1 MHAKVIYMADTIGI
15 DDIRRMIR
23 SAAEKIRA
31 NRDELSKLDS
41 AIGDGDHGTTI
52 ARAMGIAEKVIDAPD
67 KKELKGL
74 LKDVGW
80 GVMGVDGGAT
90 GPLLGS
96 FLMGLSNGIGEQDTI
111 DCPTLAAMFEAGLA
125 GVRRQSKAQIGDKTL
140 MDALLP
146 AVDAMRQAAE
156 EGKSIKEALQRAA
169 AAAQNGAVST
179 KEFKARFG
187 RAKNLGDRT
196 IGFQDPGAT
205 SMALIFQGFLEGLP

>member
-1 MHAKVIYMADTIGI
+1 MTETIGI
-15 DDIRRMIR
+15 DDMGRMIR
-23 SAAEKIRA
+23 AAADLIRA
-31 NRDELSKLDS
+31 NRDDLSKLDS
-41 AIGDGDHGTTI
+41 AIGDGDHGMTI
-52 ARAMGIAEKVIDAPD
+52 ARAMGIAEKVIEESE

-96 FLMGLSNGIGEQDTI
+96 FLMGLGNGIDELETI

-140 MDALLP
+140 MDALFP
-146 AVDAMRQAAE
+146 AVDAFRQAAD
-156 EGKSIKEALQRAA
+156 EGKSIKEALHDAA
-169 AAAQNGAVST
+169 KAAENGAIST

-187 RAKNLGDRT
+187 RAKNLGERT
-196 IGFQDPGAT
+196 IGCQDPGAT
-205 SMALIFQGFLEGLP
+205 SMALIFQGFFEGLA

>member
-1 MHAKVIYMADTIGI
+1 MAETIGI
-15 DDIRRMIR
+15 EDIDRMIR
-23 SAAEKIRA
+23 SAADKIRA
-31 NRDELSKLDS
+31 NRDELYKLDS

-52 ARAMGIAEKVIDAPD
+52 ARAMGIAEKVIEESE
-67 KKELKGL
+67 KKDLKGL

-96 FLMGLSNGIGEQDTI
+96 FLMGLGKGLGEQETI

-125 GVRRQSKAQIGDKTL
+125 GVRRQSKAQVGDKTM
-140 MDALLP
+140 MDSLLP
-146 AVDAMRQAAE
+146 AVDAIRQAAD
-156 EGKSIKEALQRAA
+156 EGKSIGEALQKAA
-169 AAAQNGAVST
+169 EAAENGAVST

-187 RAKNLGDRT
+187 RAKNLGERT

-205 SMALIFQGFLEGLP
+205 SMALIFRGFLEGLSR

>member
-1 MHAKVIYMADTIGI
+1 MTDTIGI
-15 DDIRRMIR
+15 DDMGRMVR
-23 SAAEKIRA
+23 SAADKIRA

-41 AIGDGDHGTTI
+41 AIGDGDHGMTI
-52 ARAMGIAEKVIDAPD
+52 TRALGIAEKVIEESE
-67 KKELKGL
+67 KQELKGL

-96 FLMGLSNGIGEQDTI
+96 FIMGLGNGIGEQDAI

-125 GVRRQSKAQIGDKTL
+125 GVRRQSKAQIGDKTI

-146 AVDAMRQAAE
+146 AVEAVRQAAD
-156 EGKSIKEALQRAA
+156 GAKSIKEALREAA
-169 AAAQNGAVST
+169 EAAEKGAIST
-179 KEFKARFG
+179 KEFQARFG

-196 IGFQDPGAT
+196 IGHQDPGAT
-205 SMALIFQGFLEGLP
+205 SMALIFQGFFEALP

>member
-1 MHAKVIYMADTIGI
+1 MTDTIGI
-15 DDIRRMIR
+15 DDMGRMIR
-23 SAAEKIRA
+23 SAADKIRA
-31 NRDELSKLDS
+31 NRDRLSKLDS

-52 ARAMGIAEKVIDAPD
+52 ARAMGIAEKVLAESE

-96 FLMGLSNGIGEQDTI
+96 FLMGLSNGVGEQNVI
-111 DCPTLAAMFEAGLA
+111 DCPTLTAMFEAGLA
-125 GVRRQSKAQIGDKTL
+125 GVRRQSRAQIGDKTL
-140 MDALLP
+140 LDALLP
-146 AVDAMRQAAE
+146 AVDAVRQAAD
-156 EGKSIKEALQRAA
+156 EGKSIKEALRKAA
-169 AAAQNGAVST
+169 AAAENGAVST
-179 KEFKARFG
+179 KKFQARFG
-187 RAKNLGDRT
+187 RAKNLGERT

>member
-1 MHAKVIYMADTIGI
+1 MTDTIGI
-15 DDIRRMIR
+15 ENIGRMIR
-23 SAAEKIRA
+23 SAADKIRA

-41 AIGDGDHGTTI
+41 ATGDGDHGMTI
-52 ARAMGIAEKVIDAPD
+52 TRAMGIAEKVIEESE

-96 FLMGLSNGIGEQDTI
+96 FLMGLGNGIGEQDAI

-125 GVRRQSKAQIGDKTL
+125 GVRRQSKAQIGDKTM

-146 AVDAMRQAAE
+146 AVDAIRQAADAN
-156 EGKSIKEALQRAA
+156 KSITEALQAA
-169 AAAQNGAVST
+169 AEAAESGAVST
-179 KEFKARFG
+179 KDLRAKFG

-196 IGFQDPGAT
+196 LGHQDPGAT
-205 SMALIFQGFLEGLP
+205 SMALIFQGFFEGLP

>member
-1 MHAKVIYMADTIGI
+1 MDDTIGI
-15 DDIRRMIR
+15 KDFERMIR
-23 SAAEKIRA
+23 SAADKIRA
-31 NRDELSKLDS
+31 NRDELSKMDS
-41 AIGDGDHGTTI
+41 AIGDGDHGMTI
-52 ARAMGIAEKVIDAPD
+52 ARAVTIAEKVIDESE

-96 FLMGLSNGIGEQDTI
+96 FLMGLSNGVDEQNVI
-111 DCPTLAAMFEAGLA
+111 DSPTLAAMFEAGLA
-125 GVRRQSKAQIGDKTL
+125 GVCRQSKAQIGDKTL

-146 AVDAMRQAAE
+146 AVDAIRQAVDA
-156 EGKSIKEALQRAA
+156 GKSIKEALQKEAEAA
-169 AAAQNGAVST
+169 ENGAVST

-205 SMALIFQGFLEGLP
+205 SMALIFQGFFEGLQ

>member
-1 MHAKVIYMADTIGI
+1 MTDTIGI
-15 DDIRRMIR
+15 ANMGRMIR
-23 SAAEKIRA
+23 SAADKIRA
-31 NRDELSKLDS
+31 NRDELTKLDS
-41 AIGDGDHGTTI
+41 AIGDGDHGMTI
-52 ARAMGIAEKVIDAPD
+52 ARAMGIAEKVIAESE

-96 FLMGLSNGIGEQDTI
+96 FLMGLGNGIGEQDAI

-125 GVRRQSKAQIGDKTL
+125 GVRRQSKAQIGDKTM

-146 AVDAMRQAAE
+146 AVEAIRQAADE
-156 EGKSIKEALQRAA
+156 AKSIKEALREAA
-169 AAAQNGAVST
+169 EAAEKGAAST
-179 KEFKARFG
+179 KEFQARFG

-196 IGFQDPGAT
+196 IGHQDPGAT
-205 SMALIFQGFLEGLP
+205 SMALIFQGFFEGLP

>member
-1 MHAKVIYMADTIGI
+1 MTDTIGVENI
-15 DDIRRMIR
+15 GRMIR
-23 SAAEKIRA
+23 SAADKIRA

-41 AIGDGDHGTTI
+41 ATGDGDHGMTI
-52 ARAMGIAEKVIDAPD
+52 TRAMGIAEKVIEESE

-96 FLMGLSNGIGEQDTI
+96 FIMGLSNGVGEQDAI

-125 GVRRQSKAQIGDKTL
+125 GVRRQSKAQIGDKTM

-146 AVDAMRQAAE
+146 AVDAIRQAADA
-156 EGKSIKEALQRAA
+156 GKSIKETLQIAA
-169 AAAQNGAVST
+169 EAAENGAVST
-179 KEFKARFG
+179 KDFRAKFG

-196 IGFQDPGAT
+196 LGHQDPGAT
-205 SMALIFQGFLEGLP
+205 SMALIFQGFFEGLP

>member
-1 MHAKVIYMADTIGI
+1 MTDTIGI
-15 DDIRRMIR
+15 DDMGRMVR
-23 SAAEKIRA
+23 SAADKIRA

-41 AIGDGDHGTTI
+41 AIGDGDHGMTI
-52 ARAMGIAEKVIDAPD
+52 TRAMGIAEKVIEESE
-67 KKELKGL
+67 KQELKGL

-96 FLMGLSNGIGEQDTI
+96 FIMGLGNGIGEQDAI

-125 GVRRQSKAQIGDKTL
+125 GVRRQSKAQIGDKTI

-146 AVDAMRQAAE
+146 AVEAVRQAAD
-156 EGKSIKEALQRAA
+156 GAKSIKEALREAA
-169 AAAQNGAVST
+169 EAAEKGAVST
-179 KEFKARFG
+179 KEFQARFG

-196 IGFQDPGAT
+196 IGHQDPGAT
-205 SMALIFQGFLEGLP
+205 SMALIFQGFFEALP

>member
-1 MHAKVIYMADTIGI
+1 MTDTIGI
-15 DDIRRMIR
+15 DDMGRMVR
-23 SAAEKIRA
+23 SAADKIRA

-41 AIGDGDHGTTI
+41 AIGDGDHGMTI
-52 ARAMGIAEKVIDAPD
+52 TRALGIAEKVIEESEKQD
-67 KKELKGL
+67 LKGL

-96 FLMGLSNGIGEQDTI
+96 FIMGLGNGIGEQDAI

-125 GVRRQSKAQIGDKTL
+125 GVRRQSKAQIGDKTI

-146 AVDAMRQAAE
+146 AVEAVRQAAD
-156 EGKSIKEALQRAA
+156 GAKSIKEALREAA
-169 AAAQNGAVST
+169 EAAEKGAVST
-179 KEFKARFG
+179 KEFQARFG

-196 IGFQDPGAT
+196 IGHQDPGAT
-205 SMALIFQGFLEGLP
+205 SMALIFQGFFEALP

>member
-1 MHAKVIYMADTIGI
+1 MTDTIGI
-15 DDIRRMIR
+15 DDMGRMVR
-23 SAAEKIRA
+23 SAADKIRA

-41 AIGDGDHGTTI
+41 AIGDGDHGMTI
-52 ARAMGIAEKVIDAPD
+52 TRAMGIAEKVIEESE
-67 KKELKGL
+67 KQELKGL

-96 FLMGLSNGIGEQDTI
+96 FIMGLGNGIGEQDAI

-125 GVRRQSKAQIGDKTL
+125 GVRRQSKAQIGDKTM

-146 AVDAMRQAAE
+146 AVEAVRQAAD
-156 EGKSIKEALQRAA
+156 GAKSIKEALREAA
-169 AAAQNGAVST
+169 EAAEKGAVST
-179 KEFKARFG
+179 KEFQARFG

-196 IGFQDPGAT
+196 IGHQDPGAT
-205 SMALIFQGFLEGLP
+205 SMALIFQGFFEALP

>member
-1 MHAKVIYMADTIGI
+1 MADTIGV

-52 ARAMGIAEKVIDAPD
+52 ARAMGIAEKVIDAPE

-74 LKDVGW
+74 FKDVGW

-125 GVRRQSKAQIGDKTL
+125 GVRRQSKAQIGDKTM

-146 AVDAMRQAAE
+146 AVAAMRQAAE
-156 EGKSIKEALQRAA
+156 EGKTIKEALQRAA
-169 AAAQNGAVST
+169 SSRKRCGFHQGIQGP
-179 KEFKARFG
+179 FRARQESRG
-187 RAKNLGDRT
+187 SHHWIPGPRRNLDGSNFSGIPRG
-196 IGFQDPGAT
+196 I
-205 SMALIFQGFLEGLP
+205 ALIVK

>member
-1 MHAKVIYMADTIGI
+1 MTDTIGI
-15 DDIRRMIR
+15 DDMGRMVR
-23 SAAEKIRA
+23 SAADKIRA

-52 ARAMGIAEKVIDAPD
+52 ARAMGIAEKVIEESE
-67 KKELKGL
+67 KKDLKGL

-96 FLMGLSNGIGEQDTI
+96 FLMGLGNGIDELETI
-111 DCPTLAAMFEAGLA
+111 DCPMLAAMFEAGLA
-125 GVRRQSKAQIGDKTL
+125 AVRRQSKAQIGDKTL

-146 AVDAMRQAAE
+146 AVDAMRRAAD
-156 EGKSIKEALQRAA
+156 EGKSIREALQQAA
-169 AAAQNGAVST
+169 NAAEDGAIST

-187 RAKNLGDRT
+187 RAKNLGERT
-196 IGFQDPGAT
+196 IGCQDPGAT
-205 SMALIFQGFLEGLP
+205 SMALIFQGFFEGLA

>member
-1 MHAKVIYMADTIGI
+1 MADTIGI
-15 DDIRRMIR
+15 EDLNRMIR
-23 SAAEKIRA
+23 SAADKIRA
-31 NRDELSKLDS
+31 SRDELSKMDS

-52 ARAMGIAEKVIDAPD
+52 ARAMGIAEKVMDESEKND
-67 KKELKGL
+67 LKGM

-96 FLMGLSNGIGEQDTI
+96 FLMGLGKSLGEQKAI
-111 DCPTLAAMFEAGLA
+111 DCPTLATMFEDGLA
-125 GVRRQSKAQIGDKTL
+125 GVRRQSKAQTGDKTL

-146 AVDAMRQAAE
+146 AVDAMRQAAD
-156 EGKSIKEALQRAA
+156 EGKSIKEALQK
-169 AAAQNGAVST
+169 AAQAAENGAAST
-179 KEFKARFG
+179 REFKARFG

-205 SMALIFQGFLEGLP
+205 SMALIFQGFFEGLE

>member
-1 MHAKVIYMADTIGI
+1 MADTIGF
-15 DDIRRMIR
+15 DDIGRMIR
-23 SAAEKIRA
+23 SAADKIRA
-31 NRDELSKLDS
+31 HRDELSKLDS

-52 ARAMGIAEKVIDAPD
+52 ARAMGIAEKVIEASE

-96 FLMGLSNGIGEQDTI
+96 FLMGLGNGIGEQAAI

-125 GVRRQSKAQIGDKTL
+125 GVRRQSKAQIGDKTM

-146 AVDAMRQAAE
+146 AVDAIRQAAD
-156 EGKSIKEALQRAA
+156 EGKSVKEALQQAA
-169 AAAQNGAVST
+169 EAAENGAVST
-179 KEFKARFG
+179 KEFRARFG
-187 RAKNLGDRT
+187 RAKNLGERT

-205 SMALIFQGFLEGLP
+205 SMALIFQGFLEGLS

>member
-1 MHAKVIYMADTIGI
+1 MADTIGI
-15 DDIRRMIR
+15 DDIGRMIR
-23 SAAEKIRA
+23 SAADKIRA

-52 ARAMGIAEKVIDAPD
+52 ARAMGIAEKVIAESE

-96 FLMGLSNGIGEQDTI
+96 FLMGLNNGVGEKDVI
-111 DCPTLAAMFEAGLA
+111 DCPTLAVMFEAGLA
-125 GVRRQSKAQIGDKTL
+125 GVRRQSKAQIGDKTM

-146 AVDAMRQAAE
+146 AVDAIRQAADG
-156 EGKSIKEALQRAA
+156 GKSIKEALQNAA
-169 AAAQNGAVST
+169 EAADNGAIST
-179 KEFKARFG
+179 KDFQARFG
-187 RAKNLGDRT
+187 RAKNLGERT
-196 IGFQDPGAT
+196 IGCQDPGAT

>member
-1 MHAKVIYMADTIGI
+1 MSDTIGI
-15 DDIRRMIR
+15 EDIGRMIR
-23 SAAEKIRA
+23 SAADKIRA

-52 ARAMGIAEKVIDAPD
+52 ARAMTIAEKHIEESD
-67 KKELKGL
+67 KKDLKGL

-96 FLMGLSNGIGEQDTI
+96 FLMGLSNGIGEENEI
-111 DCPTLAAMFEAGLA
+111 DSTSMAAMFEAGLA
-125 GVRRQSKAQIGDKTL
+125 GVRRQSKAQVGDKTM

-146 AVDAMRQAAE
+146 AIDAIRQSIDA
-156 EGKSIKEALQRAA
+156 GKSIKQALQNASEAA
-169 AAAQNGAVST
+169 EKGAVST

-187 RAKNLGDRT
+187 RARNLGDRT

-205 SMALIFQGFLEGLP
+205 SIALIFDGFYEGVQ

>member
-1 MHAKVIYMADTIGI
+1 MTDTIGI
-15 DDIRRMIR
+15 DDIGRMIR
-23 SAAEKIRA
+23 SAADKIRA

-41 AIGDGDHGTTI
+41 AIGDGDHGMTI
-52 ARAMGIAEKVIDAPD
+52 ARAMGIAEKVIEESE
-67 KKELKGL
+67 KQELKGL

-96 FLMGLSNGIGEQDTI
+96 FLMGLGNGIDEQDAI

-125 GVRRQSKAQIGDKTL
+125 GVRRQSKAQIGDKTM

-146 AVDAMRQAAE
+146 AVEAIRQAADE
-156 EGKSIKEALQRAA
+156 AKSIKEALREAA
-169 AAAQNGAVST
+169 EAAEKGAAST
-179 KEFKARFG
+179 KEFQARFG

-196 IGFQDPGAT
+196 IGHQDPGAT
-205 SMALIFQGFLEGLP
+205 SMALIFQGFFEGLA

>member
-1 MHAKVIYMADTIGI
+1 MTDTIGVENI
-15 DDIRRMIR
+15 GRMIR
-23 SAAEKIRA
+23 SAADKIRA

-41 AIGDGDHGTTI
+41 ATGDGDHGMTI
-52 ARAMGIAEKVIDAPD
+52 TRAMGIAEKVIEESE

-96 FLMGLSNGIGEQDTI
+96 FLMGLGSGVGEQDAI

-125 GVRRQSKAQIGDKTL
+125 GVRRQSKAQVGDKTM

-146 AVDAMRQAAE
+146 AVDAIRQAADA
-156 EGKSIKEALQRAA
+156 GKSIKETLQKAA
-169 AAAQNGAVST
+169 EAAENGAVST
-179 KEFKARFG
+179 KDFRAKFG

-196 IGFQDPGAT
+196 IGHQDPGAT
-205 SMALIFQGFLEGLP
+205 SIALIFQGFFEGLP